1 MKKVSDYLSPDLIE
15 LIKVARLGDYKGAIK
30 YSKAIFHAYKNN
42 PLYLNTLGII
52 YRRAKHYKKA
62 RSFSEKA
69 LSLDKTLVQ
78 AKLNIASID
87 IEDGYIDRAIDSL
100 ENILEKNKHY
110 SEAITNLAYAFKKKG
125 DYNNS
130 QKYYEKALDLPK
142 KLPRVYFN
150 LGTVLLSIQ
159 KFKEGW
165 EKYEYRWQ
173 VDPGDKVIWPL
184 KKTPMWEGQ
193 KDKGV
198 FLWREQGIGD
208 DIIFL
213 GLVPEAYE
221 KAGKGMTV
229 LIDPRLVAICKR
241 SMPGID
247 FLPAAKG
254 SVPEDRFDYQLP
266 MGSLPRLFRNSEED
280 FYRTRKSYL
289 KAEMARVEKLR
300 KELGVE
306 GRKVIGISWK
316 SFKSLNTT
324 KKSMDLAQFGNM
336 FKGLDVTLVNLQYGE
351 VDEEI
356 REFTKSTGIEVL
368 QSSSVDLRE
377 DLDGLAALIELCDLV
392 VSTSNVTIH
401 MAGALGKDSW
411 VLLPFAASFWWL
423 IERTDSLWYPTVR
436 LYRQKSLQDWSEV
449 LKVIRLDLD
458 QRFDNQ

>member
-1 MKKVSDYLSPDLIE
+1 M
-15 LIKVARLGDYKGAIK
+15 
-30 YSKAIFHAYKNN
+30 
-42 PLYLNTLGII
+42 
-52 YRRAKHYKKA
+52 
-62 RSFSEKA
+62 
-69 LSLDKTLVQ
+69 
-78 AKLNIASID
+78 
-87 IEDGYIDRAIDSL
+87 
-100 ENILEKNKHY
+100 
-110 SEAITNLAYAFKKKG
+110 
-125 DYNNS
+125 
-130 QKYYEKALDLPK
+130 
-142 KLPRVYFN
+142 
-150 LGTVLLSIQ
+150 LSIQ

-184 KKTPMWEGQ
+184 KETPMWGGE
-193 KDKGV
+193 KDKNV

-221 KAGKGMTV
+221 RAGKGMTV

-280 FYRTRKSYL
+280 FNKTRQSYL
-289 KAEMARVEKLR
+289 KADMVRVEKLR
-300 KELGVE
+300 GELGIE
-306 GRKVIGISWK
+306 GKKVIGISWK

-324 KKSMDLAQFGNM
+324 KKSMDLAQFGGM
-336 FKGLDVTLVNLQYGE
+336 FKGLDVTLLNLQYGE
-351 VDEEI
+351 VNEEI

-411 VLLPFAASFWWL
+411 VLLPFAANFWWL

-458 QRFDNQ
+458 QRFDKQ